1 MNKREIEKAIEE
13 LKYQEDMRGK
23 GISYQVDNLVI
34 NTAISALEQQLNG
47 GWILCEDRMPNVD
60 NIMVL
65 IQDKYGNLAL
75 AIYKDGNF
83 YFLNH
88 TNTMLIKGSKIKNV
102 VAWHFLPKPWEDNND
117 E

>member
-47 GWILCEDRMPNVD
+47 GWIFCEDRMPNVD

>member
-1 MNKREIEKAIEE
+1 MNNQEIEKAIEIILYHSSHIPDCDLCSKRAFE
-13 LKYQEDMRGK
+13 L
-23 GISYQVDNLVI
+23 
-34 NTAISALEQQLNG
+34 AISALEQQLNG
-47 GWILCEDRMPNVD
+47 GWIFCEDRMPNVD

-65 IQDKYGNLAL
+65 IQDKYGDLAL

>member
-1 MNKREIEKAIEE
+1 MNRQEIEKAIYVMKNIKHLLVDVIGNKNNEKE
-13 LKYQEDMRGK
+13 LDM
-23 GISYQVDNLVI
+23 
-34 NTAISALEQQLNG
+34 AISALEQQLNG
-47 GWILCEDRMPNVD
+47 GWIFCEDRMPNVD

-65 IQDKYGNLAL
+65 IQDKYGDLAL